1 MSECTNPISNWPN
14 YAYGTFKT
22 KGPNKDYV
30 SSENRN
36 TDTDSV
42 CHKRFYI
49 QKGPGGEDAIKKI
62 CDKLSYCKGYYKD
75 DTNSVYI
82 VSDKDP
88 DGDTD
93 YDCLSDGDDGPDG
106 PDDIVNYNFPS
117 FYKNKT
123 QLICKQ

>member
-1 MSECTNPISNWPN
+1 MFLVKIETLILIPFVTNVFTSKR
-14 YAYGTFKT
+14 AQVVKT
-22 KGPNKDYV
+22 
-30 SSENRN
+30 
-36 TDTDSV
+36 
-42 CHKRFYI
+42 
-49 QKGPGGEDAIKKI
+49 QLKI

-93 YDCLSDGDDGPDG
+93 YDCLSDGDDDG

-117 FYKNKT
+117 FYENKT
-123 QLICKQ
+123 RLICKQ